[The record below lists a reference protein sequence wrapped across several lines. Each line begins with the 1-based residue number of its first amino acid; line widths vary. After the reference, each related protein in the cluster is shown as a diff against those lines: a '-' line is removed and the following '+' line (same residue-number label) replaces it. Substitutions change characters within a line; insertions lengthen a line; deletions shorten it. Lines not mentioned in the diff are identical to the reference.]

1 MPLDTAPVYRNL
13 QTRVTLLYLE
23 LEDLFV
29 VMILAVVFNIVG
41 RFMDRELAGIP
52 MSLLLQYGVP
62 MLSIPLLI
70 LFKYGQ
76 SLKTAGRT
84 EGLNSRSLTQAHG
97 TRLPTSALKRKATTS
112 SR

>member
-1 MPLDTAPVYRNL
+1 MPLETTPVYRNL

-29 VMILAVVFNIVG
+29 VMILAVVSNIVG

-62 MLSIPLLI
+62 VFSIPLLI
-70 LFKYGQ
+70 LFKYGKPRGYLSDWLTFHFKPRVFCCLEPDKEQ
-76 SLKTAGRT
+76 TTPYLKL
-84 EGLNSRSLTQAHG
+84 ED
-97 TRLPTSALKRKATTS
+97 
-112 SR
+112 

>member
-1 MPLDTAPVYRNL
+1 MSLESTPVYRNL

-29 VMILAVVFNIVG
+29 VMILAVVSNIVG

-62 MLSIPLLI
+62 VLSIPLLI
-70 LFKYGQ
+70 LFKYGKPRGYLSDWLSFHFKPRVFCCLEPDREQ
-76 SLKTAGRT
+76 TKPYLKV
-84 EGLNSRSLTQAHG
+84 EG
-97 TRLPTSALKRKATTS
+97 
-112 SR
+112 